1 MHVKKKKSVHCSC
14 PFQSPPTFKKT
25 NPVLSIAQSYADERL
40 QKLGLQS
47 HILILVDYK
56 AETKLLVIFIKQ
68 SHKTQVK
75 NKMCKTKSQN
85 EAGGR
90 SLYSVVDHC
99 R

>member
-1 MHVKKKKSVHCSC
+1 MSFSV
-14 PFQSPPTFKKT
+14 PPHPQNK
-25 NPVLSIAQSYADERL
+25 NPVLRIAQSYADESL

-47 HILILVDYK
+47 HILSLVDYK

-90 SLYSVVDHC
+90 SLYSVVDRC